1 MVSALRGCL
10 GRPDAPILIDQEG
23 GRVARLKPP
32 HWRAAPAAGR
42 FGALAARNREQ
53 ACAAVATNAR
63 LLAAELSELGIS
75 VDCAPVLD
83 LPAPG
88 ADAVIGDRALG
99 RDPELIALLGRAF
112 CEGLL
117 QGGIMPVIKHVPGHG
132 RAKVDSHRAAPI
144 VEAARAELER
154 TDFKPFRAL
163 ADAPWAMT
171 AHVAFTAIDR
181 DNPAT
186 VSSRVIAEVI
196 RGFIGFD
203 GVLVSDDLSMEA
215 LRGDP
220 GERAAAALQAGC
232 DVALH
237 CNGKREEMAR
247 IAEVLPPLS
256 AEAERRVAAAAA
268 RPAAPQAV
276 DRDRLAARLEAL
288 LAAA

>member
-1 MVSALRGCL
+1 MVPNAAIFGCEGPVLTSWEQDFFSRTRPLGFILFARNCESPDQVRTLVSALRGCL
-10 GRPDAPILIDQEG
+10 GRPDAPVLIDQEG

-88 ADAVIGDRALG
+88 ADGVIGDRALG

-132 RAKVDSHRAAPI
+132 RAKVDSHRTAPI
-144 VEAARAELER
+144 VEAAQAELER
-154 TDFKPFRAL
+154 TDFEPFRAL

-171 AHVAFTAIDR
+171 AHVTFTAIDR
-181 DNPAT
+181 ENPAT

-203 GVLVSDDLSMEA
+203 GV
-215 LRGDP
+215 
-220 GERAAAALQAGC
+220 
-232 DVALH
+232 
-237 CNGKREEMAR
+237 
-247 IAEVLPPLS
+247 
-256 AEAERRVAAAAA
+256 
-268 RPAAPQAV
+268 
-276 DRDRLAARLEAL
+276 
-288 LAAA
+288 